1 MKIILLVVLLL
12 GVVNSMDFINS
23 MNDFDSIDIDAG
35 PDAVANQVLQIFSV
49 EIGKAQKK
57 FSDFLKSVGLDIDA
71 FYYNA
76 GPEVK
81 TFITTAK
88 DKVENLVSDP
98 LKNVFKKLISVVSSL
113 FG

>member
-1 MKIILLVVLLL
+1 MKIILFVFLLL

-23 MNDFDSIDIDAG
+23 MDDFNSIDLNVEFHV
-35 PDAVANQVLQIFSV
+35 VANQVLQIFSL

-57 FSDFLKSVGLDIDA
+57 FSDSLKSVGFDIDA